1 MSFLRSVSIGQRL
14 GLSFGLVLVLLSLLA
29 GLSFVQ
35 MSQIYDAADYYD
47 YNIVP
52 SLVEE
57 RVMALQL
64 NAYRRLGFAHI
75 LANTDAEMDQLE
87 VRIADAR
94 LHLEQ
99 SFARYLKDDVS
110 NDEDKHLLE
119 AAQSAAGRYMD
130 EWEKIRPISRRT
142 STDPSQTA
150 EAQKLMM
157 GPAAKAF
164 EEADKALEASW
175 NINLRL
181 AKEQHES
188 AAHGYA
194 SAKWS
199 VSALVAI
206 SLLLGF
212 GSAILVT
219 RSITVPVQHAADV
232 ARSVAT
238 GDLSIHVEVNAKDET
253 GQLLASLKGM
263 TENLSRIVG
272 TVRSGS
278 DNVATASAEIA
289 QGSLDLSSRTEE
301 QASALEETAAT
312 MEQLSSTVRNNT
324 DNAKQANHLAQ
335 DAAGVAT
342 QGGLVMDQVVST
354 MQGISD
360 SSRKIGDIIGVIDGI
375 AFQTNILALNAA
387 VEAARAGE
395 QGRGFAVVAA
405 EVRSLAQRSAEAAK
419 EIKSLITSNVEQVE
433 KGSVLV
439 GQAGKTMGEIVGSIK
454 RVSDIVSEISSATS
468 EQSSGI
474 QQVGDTVEK
483 MDQVTQ
489 QNAALVEESAAAAES
504 LKHQAQQLVEA
515 VSVFKLAGSGG
526 LAELSSQST
535 AAMRSG

>member
-1 MSFLRSVSIGQRL
+1 
-14 GLSFGLVLVLLSLLA
+14 
-29 GLSFVQ
+29 
-35 MSQIYDAADYYD
+35 
-47 YNIVP
+47 
-52 SLVEE
+52 
-57 RVMALQL
+57 
-64 NAYRRLGFAHI
+64 
-75 LANTDAEMDQLE
+75 
-87 VRIADAR
+87 
-94 LHLEQ
+94 
-99 SFARYLKDDVS
+99 
-110 NDEDKHLLE
+110 
-119 AAQSAAGRYMD
+119 
-130 EWEKIRPISRRT
+130 
-142 STDPSQTA
+142 
-150 EAQKLMM
+150 MM

-395 QGRGFAVVAA
+395 QGRGFAVVAGA
-405 EVRSLAQRSAEAAK
+405 VRSLAQRSAAAAK
-419 EIKSLITSNVEQVE
+419 EIKQLINDSVE
-433 KGSVLV
+433 KVTSGTALV
-439 GQAGKTMGEIVGSIK
+439 DRAGTTMREVVDSIGRVTQIMGEITHAS
-454 RVSDIVSEISSATS
+454 S
-468 EQSSGI
+468 EQSAGI
-474 QQVGDTVEK
+474 EQVNTA
-483 MDQVTQ
+483 VTQ
-489 QNAALVEESAAAAES
+489 MDE
-504 LKHQAQQLVEA
+504 
-515 VSVFKLAGSGG
+515 
-526 LAELSSQST
+526 
-535 AAMRSG
+535 